1 MGDALNTEAFLVAWE
16 GPRNP
21 PHPRAWGGGVGWG
34 MCSAPLTGAGAGGR
48 GAALL
53 SEARPP
59 PPLSSLCSCPWPG
72 LSPSPSPSAP
82 PFSVSPHVVPGEQ
95 QGLAEAHCGRALSS
109 GVSEPGPAGP
119 LPGLGAGEDRQP

>member
-1 MGDALNTEAFLVAWE
+1 MGDALNRGLFGGLGRASESTPPESMGGWRRVGDVLCSPHRGGGR
-16 GPRNP
+16 GP
-21 PHPRAWGGGVGWG
+21 GGGVPR
-34 MCSAPLTGAGAGGR
+34 CSQKPD
-48 GAALL
+48 
-53 SEARPP
+53 PP

-119 LPGLGAGEDRQP
+119 LPGLGAGEDR

>member
-1 MGDALNTEAFLVAWE
+1 MRSTEAFLVAWE

-48 GAALL
+48 GEGCRAALR
-53 SEARPP
+53 SQTP

-119 LPGLGAGEDRQP
+119 LPGLGAGEDR